1 MTYLYKKIKDSGKLQ
16 NESERPTQTRMGIHI
31 FAILQRVTFRKKNH
45 SDDSVQKNYTEKYV
59 YGITFGEL

>member
-1 MTYLYKKIKDSGKLQ
+1 MQ

-31 FAILQRVTFRKKNH
+31 FAILQRVTFRKKKH